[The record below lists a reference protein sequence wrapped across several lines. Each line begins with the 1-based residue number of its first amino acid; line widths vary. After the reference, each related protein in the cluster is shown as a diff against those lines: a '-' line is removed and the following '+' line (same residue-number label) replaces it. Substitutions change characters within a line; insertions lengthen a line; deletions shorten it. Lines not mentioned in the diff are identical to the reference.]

1 MMWQV
6 RKGWSDKLVDANR
19 WKNRRDGL
27 FDLTSPVE
35 PSKSKIWGTIM
46 MEEVSEEL
54 PEERTLVNFFPHWAI
69 STRPRPSNKT
79 VGSSQQTG
87 WKKRMSCLDFPWSW
101 SLFLPLSFIFCLM
114 FCHSAFNHALSRPV
128 LLYQSRMIGR
138 KETWLGQ
145 AGDIPCRQELCS
157 WPAVTTVTGYSKLF
171 SKTGQLFH
179 SLKSSATA
187 TAPLLST
194 LLSFMLFLSIFIIK
208 SSKSIFTP
216 IVVIWEM
223 NKKIKPFLLC

>member
-1 MMWQV
+1 MQTGGRTEGMACSISHHLLNLLKAKYEEPLWWKRFLKNFL
-6 RKGWSDKLVDANR
+6 RKGHWLIFSHTGQFPPDPGHQIRLLALPNKLAE
-19 WKNRRDGL
+19 KKGCPAL
-27 FDLTSPVE
+27 TFHDL
-35 PSKSKIWGTIM
+35 
-46 MEEVSEEL
+46 EVS
-54 PEERTLVNFFPHWAI
+54 FFPL
-69 STRPRPSNKT
+69 
-79 VGSSQQTG
+79 V
-87 WKKRMSCLDFPWSW
+87 
-101 SLFLPLSFIFCLM
+101 LFFGLT
-114 FCHSAFNHALSRPV
+114 FCHSAFNCALSWPV
-128 LLYQSRMIGR
+128 LLYQCRMMTGR

-145 AGDIPCRQELCS
+145 AGDILCRQELCS

-171 SKTGQLFH
+171 SKTRQLFH

-194 LLSFMLFLSIFIIK
+194 LLSFMFFLSIFIIK